1 MITHVKDL
9 LRSKDSKAED
19 DVRNGPAVTE
29 YVILLV
35 VIIGIVLIGCG
46 SLVAKV
52 SDILNAVGA
61 VMS

>member
-9 LRSKDSKAED
+9 LKSKDSKTDD
-19 DVRNGPAVTE
+19 DVGHGPAVTE
-29 YVILLV
+29 YVILLA
-35 VIIGIVLIGCG
+35 VIVGIVLIGCG

-52 SDILNAVGA
+52 SDILNAVAA